1 MSSSKKRL
9 DLQGIRGFA
18 IISVLLFHFFPNQFP
33 NGYLGVDQFFV
44 LSGFLMC
51 MLLTKTEN
59 LSIFSI
65 LTIFY
70 SRRFKRILPL
80 YLLII
85 FITVIALY
93 SIYPS
98 TSIIL
103 NQSSANKALLFLSNR
118 AQTGDEDYYKKL
130 SVAMDLF
137 THTWSLS
144 VEIQFYFIVP
154 FIFLIGNSL
163 DTSTKSVYYI
173 ILGIISFSYSTIS
186 SQHVAFNSVFARIW
200 QFLIGMIAFMIS
212 TPFGYSSELINSKED
227 GEEDNM
233 NVSDTLSKFLLMIS
247 MLIILVYPDVLPSSI
262 TRPLFTLFTG
272 ILMLFSIDDLF
283 LCNRFLTYFGDIS
296 YSLYL
301 IHWPVYAFVKLNYGE
316 EYYGWNFYFLRLQ
329 NKSRKISALSTGL
342 LLSILLAILFFETY
356 EKWYLSI
363 SNINVSALIIVLF
376 ILNVTLVNKDAAQ
389 DQFFMRQ
396 ISSNSTFKMDG
407 VYENMTI
414 EDAERMNNIWN
425 KYDLLMMIEPG
436 CIKRTPNHNR
446 WCDFKSH
453 VNDIKQVVEGE
464 NGEFKIALFGNSY
477 TMNHHKMVI
486 QECRKQAFNISMY
499 SEKGCEPLAA
509 DPEDPNCVEKLN
521 EFVEYIK
528 DSNPDYAFMFTRFFI
543 INEPFSNN
551 NTDLEKDR
559 TYLEMRKQL
568 KQFLPFIKKKLYIL
582 DSIPRVIANNVD
594 TIVKNLKSGKTIE
607 EISVRFQPSEV
618 LQTLHFQKTL
628 IGSDGYERGRIR
640 HSALVKECGNKCE
653 LIDYLPLFWN
663 KTINMVQYF
672 DERGFSYF
680 NSLYHLSP
688 HGIEHVRPIYNKICS
703 SLE

>member
-1 MSSSKKRL
+1 
-9 DLQGIRGFA
+9 
-18 IISVLLFHFFPNQFP
+18 
-33 NGYLGVDQFFV
+33 
-44 LSGFLMC
+44 
-51 MLLTKTEN
+51 
-59 LSIFSI
+59 
-65 LTIFY
+65 
-70 SRRFKRILPL
+70 
-80 YLLII
+80 
-85 FITVIALY
+85 
-93 SIYPS
+93 
-98 TSIIL
+98 
-103 NQSSANKALLFLSNR
+103 
-118 AQTGDEDYYKKL
+118 
-130 SVAMDLF
+130 
-137 THTWSLS
+137 
-144 VEIQFYFIVP
+144 
-154 FIFLIGNSL
+154 
-163 DTSTKSVYYI
+163 
-173 ILGIISFSYSTIS
+173 
-186 SQHVAFNSVFARIW
+186 
-200 QFLIGMIAFMIS
+200 MIAFMIS
-212 TPFGYSSELINSKED
+212 TPFGYSSELMNSKED
-227 GEEDNM
+227 GEDESDNM
-233 NVSDTLSKFLLMIS
+233 NGPDTLSKFLLMIS
-247 MLIILVYPDVLPSSI
+247 MLIILVYPNVLPSSI
-262 TRPLFTLFTG
+262 TR
-272 ILMLFSIDDLF
+272 
-283 LCNRFLTYFGDIS
+283 
-296 YSLYL
+296 
-301 IHWPVYAFVKLNYGE
+301 
-316 EYYGWNFYFLRLQ
+316 
-329 NKSRKISALSTGL
+329 
-342 LLSILLAILFFETY
+342 
-356 EKWYLSI
+356 WYLSI
-363 SNINVSALIIVLF
+363 SSINVSALIIVLF
-376 ILNVTLVNKDAAQ
+376 ILNVALVNKDAAQ

-446 WCDFKSH
+446 WCDFR
-453 VNDIKQVVEGE
+453 GE

-582 DSIPRVIANNVD
+582 DSIPRVIADNVD

-607 EISVRFQPSEV
+607 EIS
-618 LQTLHFQKTL
+618 KTL
-628 IGSDGYERGRIR
+628 IESDGYERGRIR